1 MTKVYK
7 YIQLNDCKKID
18 RFKNILTTNQVWLS
32 KYNTLNDPME
42 GIYYTFSKS
51 ESARTLLSEKNK
63 YLIGCFGTKP
73 DNFTL
78 WAYYA
83 DGFRGACI
91 EIELEDNVLSK
102 KIDYV
107 TLEVFKTSLSTDIE
121 NLETILTRKLS
132 HWVSEA
138 EIRVLVKSEDAIG
151 VPGKST
157 KIGKIT
163 AVYFGLNTSEKVI
176 KQMET
181 ILALQKIPLTISWG
195 IFSPQ
200 KINEP
205 LKGSLD
211 EILTELQKYQDS
223 RAKLI

>member
-1 MTKVYK
+1 
-7 YIQLNDCKKID
+7 
-18 RFKNILTTNQVWLS
+18 
-32 KYNTLNDPME
+32 ME
-42 GIYYTFSKS
+42 GIYYTFSNP

-63 YLIGCFGTKP
+63 YLIGCFGSKP

-91 EIELEDNVLSK
+91 EIELNDDTLSK

-107 TLEVFKTSLSTDIE
+107 TLEVLKVSLSADIE

-138 EIRVLVKSEDAIG
+138 EIRVLMKDEDAID
-151 VPGKST
+151 VPGKSIQ
-157 KIGKIT
+157 IGKIT
-163 AVYFGLNTSEKVI
+163 AVYFGLNVS
-176 KQMET
+176 
-181 ILALQKIPLTISWG
+181 QKIINSMRDLGVSGRLSPTINWA
-195 IFSPQ
+195 IVSPENTNKPSSGSFD
-200 KINEP
+200 KIIT
-205 LKGSLD
+205 K
-211 EILTELQKYQDS
+211 LQTYQDS